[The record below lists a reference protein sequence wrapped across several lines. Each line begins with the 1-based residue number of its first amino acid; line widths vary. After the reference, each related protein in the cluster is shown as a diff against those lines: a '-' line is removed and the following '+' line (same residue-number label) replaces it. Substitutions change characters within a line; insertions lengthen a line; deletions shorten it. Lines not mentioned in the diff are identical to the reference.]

1 MHSLLGSCCCGQ
13 ALTSGSWVCSN
24 RLMDAGVI
32 TVFHMSHL
40 AKVAF
45 SGHVSG
51 GFFHCLG
58 FRSGVSTGEGL
69 VSWCSRPFTI
79 WIESK
84 TSHMCLYEGSES
96 PHWKGL
102 DFVTPQNLQGT
113 RKNAVVPAR
122 NGCLVVTHNCGR
134 LGGGVPGKLSQQ
146 DRLKQSRVLHD

>member
-1 MHSLLGSCCCGQ
+1 
-13 ALTSGSWVCSN
+13 
-24 RLMDAGVI
+24 MDAGVI
-32 TVFHMSHL
+32 TVFHMSHV

-58 FRSGVSTGEGL
+58 LRSGVSPGEGL
-69 VSWCSRPFTI
+69 MSWYSRPFTI

-84 TSHMCLYEGSES
+84 TSHMCLYEGSEP

-113 RKNAVVPAR
+113 REKCCRASMEW
-122 NGCLVVTHNCGR
+122 LS
-134 LGGGVPGKLSQQ
+134 GG
-146 DRLKQSRVLHD
+146 DA